1 MIKKEDVLHIIKV
14 KLRYLDDARET
25 YNSSE
30 LSEIDGY
37 EKACE
42 EIAEAVKEL
51 PEIDEYERGFHDGVR
66 SEATRELVEVTGK
79 LVESVMESIRIC
91 LSNVDIEAIPVKRHG
106 HWLICSDGYYP
117 YCSECGHRPKEMSK
131 FCEECGADMRE
142 EGKK

>member
-1 MIKKEDVLHIIKV
+1 MAEMYVKVDDVIEYCDTYIACLQGQSVARSALRRVKEYV
-14 KLRYLDDARET
+14 K
-25 YNSSE
+25 
-30 LSEIDGY
+30 
-37 EKACE
+37 
-42 EIAEAVKEL
+42 AEATEAPPTKS
-51 PEIDEYERGFHDGVR
+51 DEYERGFHDGIR
-66 SEATRELVEVTGK
+66 SEVTRELVEGTSK

-91 LSNVDIEAIPVKRHG
+91 LSKVDIEAIPVKRHG